1 MNSTN
6 NHSTN
11 GGDHIEDDSDLAGEY
26 VLGTLDAA
34 TRAQVES
41 RLEHDAVLRGEVY
54 RWQDRLNTL
63 TQQVAPV
70 DPTPGLW
77 RGIAQR
83 LPAADTAPRAS
94 TATSTPTNTATSTAI
109 PADHS
114 NVIRPPFWGSVTA
127 LRWTSGLAIAASA
140 LLGLRMVMA
149 PMTPPTPA
157 SPYMAVLTSPD
168 KTASW
173 LVDASHNNEVR
184 LIPLTRTEVA
194 SSQALQ
200 FWTKAENASAP
211 TSLGLVS
218 SNEITV
224 VPLER
229 MPTLE
234 RNQLFEITLE
244 PQNGSP
250 TGRPTGP
257 ILSLGRTSTVPAKK
271 T

>member
-1 MNSTN
+1 MNTTP
-6 NHSTN
+6 HE
-11 GGDHIEDDSDLAGEY
+11 DHIDDDSDLAGEY

-41 RLEHDAVLRGEVY
+41 RLEHDAVLRAEVY
-54 RWQDRLNTL
+54 RWQDRLNEL
-63 TQQVAPV
+63 TRQVAPV

-77 RGIAQR
+77 RGIAER
-83 LPAADTAPRAS
+83 LPAADAAPRA
-94 TATSTPTNTATSTAI
+94 AAATSTAA

-114 NVIRPPFWGSVTA
+114 NVIHPPFWGSVKA

-140 LLGLRMVMA
+140 LLALRMVMA
-149 PMTPPTPA
+149 PVTPA
-157 SPYMAVLTSPD
+157 APDSPYMAVLTSPD

-200 FWTKAENASAP
+200 FWTKAENATAP

-224 VPLER
+224 VPLDR

-234 RNQLFEITLE
+234 GNQLFEITLE

-257 ILSLGRTSTVPAKK
+257 ILSLGRTATVPAKK

>member
-1 MNSTN
+1 MNPTHN
-6 NHSTN
+6 
-11 GGDHIEDDSDLAGEY
+11 GDHIEDDSDLAGEY

-54 RWQDRLNTL
+54 RWQDRLNAL
-63 TQQVAPV
+63 TRQVAPV

-77 RGIAQR
+77 RGIAER
-83 LPAADTAPRAS
+83 LPAAEAA
-94 TATSTPTNTATSTAI
+94 AATSTA
-109 PADHS
+109 PTDQS
-114 NVIRPPFWGSVTA
+114 NVIRPPFWGSVKA

-140 LLGLRMVMA
+140 LLALRMVMA
-149 PMTPPTPA
+149 PVAPA
-157 SPYMAVLTSPD
+157 APDSPYMAVLTSPD

-200 FWTKAENASAP
+200 FWTKAENANAP

-234 RNQLFEITLE
+234 GNQLFEITLE

-257 ILSLGRTSTVPAKK
+257 ILSLGRTATVPAKK

>member
-1 MNSTN
+1 MNPT
-6 NHSTN
+6 HI
-11 GGDHIEDDSDLAGEY
+11 GDNIEDDSDLAGEY

-54 RWQDRLNTL
+54 RWQDRLNEL
-63 TQQVAPV
+63 TRQVAPV

-77 RGIAQR
+77 RGIADR
-83 LPAADTAPRAS
+83 LPAAQAAPGAS
-94 TATSTPTNTATSTAI
+94 TAAGPAANPAAA
-109 PADHS
+109 PADRG
-114 NVIRPPFWGSVTA
+114 NVVHPPFWGSVKA

-140 LLGLRMVMA
+140 LLALRMVMA
-149 PMTPPTPA
+149 PVAPA
-157 SPYMAVLTSPD
+157 APDSPYMAVLTSPD

-200 FWTKAENASAP
+200 FWTKAENANAP

-224 VPLER
+224 VPLDR

-234 RNQLFEITLE
+234 GNQLFEITLE

-257 ILSLGRTSTVPAKK
+257 ILSLGRTATVPAKK

>member
-1 MNSTN
+1 MNPTNTGSTN
-6 NHSTN
+6 NE
-11 GGDHIEDDSDLAGEY
+11 DHIEDDSDLAGEY

-41 RLEHDAVLRGEVY
+41 RLEHDAVLRSEVY
-54 RWQDRLNTL
+54 RWQDRLNEL
-63 TQQVAPV
+63 TRQVAPV

-77 RGIAQR
+77 RGIAER
-83 LPAADTAPRAS
+83 LPAAEAAPRAS
-94 TATSTPTNTATSTAI
+94 SAATQATNT
-109 PADHS
+109 DHS
-114 NVIRPPFWGSVTA
+114 NVIRPPFWGSVKA

-140 LLGLRMVMA
+140 LLALRMVMA
-149 PMTPPTPA
+149 PMAPA
-157 SPYMAVLTSPD
+157 APDSPYMAVLTSPD

-200 FWTKAENASAP
+200 FWTKAENATAP

-224 VPLER
+224 VPIDR

-257 ILSLGRTSTVPAKK
+257 ILSLGRTATVPAKK

>member
-1 MNSTN
+1 MNSTHN
-6 NHSTN
+6 
-11 GGDHIEDDSDLAGEY
+11 GDHIEDDSDLAGEY

-41 RLEHDAVLRGEVY
+41 RLEHDAVLRAEVY
-54 RWQDRLNTL
+54 RWQDRLNAL
-63 TQQVAPV
+63 TRQVAPV

-83 LPAADTAPRAS
+83 LPAADAAPRAS
-94 TATSTPTNTATSTAI
+94 TATSTPTSTAT
-109 PADHS
+109 HS
-114 NVIRPPFWGSVTA
+114 NVIRPPFWGSVKA

-140 LLGLRMVMA
+140 LLALRMVMA
-149 PMTPPTPA
+149 PMTPATPD

>member
-1 MNSTN
+1 MNPAN
-6 NHSTN
+6 Y
-11 GGDHIEDDSDLAGEY
+11 EDDSDLAGEY

-34 TRAQVES
+34 TRAQVEA
-41 RLEHDAVLRGEVY
+41 RLEHDTVLRGEVY
-54 RWQDRLNTL
+54 RWQDRLNDL
-63 TQQVAPV
+63 TRQVAPV

-77 RGIAQR
+77 QGIATR
-83 LPAADTAPRAS
+83 LPPVAAAS
-94 TATSTPTNTATSTAI
+94 TAT
-109 PADHS
+109 
-114 NVIRPPFWGSVTA
+114 VIRPPFWGSVKA
-127 LRWTSGLAIAASA
+127 LRWTSGLAVAASA
-140 LLGLRMVMA
+140 LLALRMVLA
-149 PMTPPTPA
+149 PVGPATPD

-200 FWTKAENASAP
+200 FWTKAEGANAP

-218 SNEITV
+218 SENITV
-224 VPLER
+224 VPLDR

-234 RNQLFEITLE
+234 GNQLFEITLE

-257 ILSLGRTSTVPAKK
+257 ILSLGRTSVLPAKK

>member
-1 MNSTN
+1 MNPAN
-6 NHSTN
+6 Y
-11 GGDHIEDDSDLAGEY
+11 EDDSDLAGEY

-34 TRAQVES
+34 TRAQVEA
-41 RLEHDAVLRGEVY
+41 RMEHDVVLRGEVY
-54 RWQDRLNTL
+54 RWQDRLNAL
-63 TQQVAPV
+63 TRQVAPT

-77 RGIAQR
+77 GRIAMR
-83 LPAADTAPRAS
+83 LPAVDAAAARAAPSAG
-94 TATSTPTNTATSTAI
+94 T
-109 PADHS
+109 
-114 NVIRPPFWGSVTA
+114 VVRPPFWGSVKA

-140 LLGLRMVMA
+140 LLALRMVMA
-149 PMTPPTPA
+149 PVAPTAPE

-184 LIPLTRTEVA
+184 LIPLTRTQVA
-194 SSQALQ
+194 ATQALQ
-200 FWTKAENASAP
+200 FWTKAEGASAP

-218 SNEITV
+218 SDAITV

-234 RNQLFEITLE
+234 GNQLFEITLE

-257 ILSLGRTSTVPAKK
+257 ILSLGRTSTLPAKK

>member
-1 MNSTN
+1 MSPLN
-6 NHSTN
+6 
-11 GGDHIEDDSDLAGEY
+11 IEDDSDLAGEY

-34 TRAQVES
+34 TRAQVEA
-41 RLEHDAVLRGEVY
+41 RLEHDAMLRAEVY
-54 RWQDRLNTL
+54 HWQDRLNDL
-63 TQQVAPV
+63 TKQVAPI

-77 RGIAQR
+77 RGIATR
-83 LPAADTAPRAS
+83 LPAMEAAAPARTAPPADT
-94 TATSTPTNTATSTAI
+94 
-109 PADHS
+109 
-114 NVIRPPFWGSVTA
+114 VIRPPFWGSVKA

-140 LLGLRMVMA
+140 LLALRVVLA
-149 PMTPPTPA
+149 PTSPVAPD

-194 SSQALQ
+194 ATQALQ
-200 FWTKAENASAP
+200 FWTKAEGANAP

-218 SNEITV
+218 SENITV
-224 VPLER
+224 VPLTR

-234 RNQLFEITLE
+234 GNQLFEITLE

-257 ILSLGRTSTVPAKK
+257 ILSLGRTSVLPAKK

>member
-1 MNSTN
+1 MSTTN
-6 NHSTN
+6 N
-11 GGDHIEDDSDLAGEY
+11 GDHIEDDSDLAGEY

-41 RLEHDAVLRGEVY
+41 RLEHDAVLRSEVY
-54 RWQDRLNTL
+54 RWQDRLNEL
-63 TQQVAPV
+63 TRQVAPV

-77 RGIAQR
+77 RGIAER
-83 LPAADTAPRAS
+83 LPAAEAAPRAS
-94 TATSTPTNTATSTAI
+94 AATNAAAPT
-109 PADHS
+109 DRS
-114 NVIRPPFWGSVTA
+114 NVIRPPFWGSVKA

-140 LLGLRMVMA
+140 LLALRMVMA
-149 PMTPPTPA
+149 PVTPA
-157 SPYMAVLTSPD
+157 SVPDAPYMAVLTSPD

-194 SSQALQ
+194 ASQALQ

-234 RNQLFEITLE
+234 GNQLFEITLE

>member
-1 MNSTN
+1 MNPT
-6 NHSTN
+6 HI
-11 GGDHIEDDSDLAGEY
+11 GDNIEDDSDLAGEY

-34 TRAQVES
+34 TRAQVEA

-54 RWQDRLNTL
+54 RWQDRLHEL
-63 TQQVAPV
+63 TRQVAPV
-70 DPTPGLW
+70 EPTPGLW
-77 RGIAQR
+77 RGIADR
-83 LPAADTAPRAS
+83 LPAADAARGGAASVKTAP
-94 TATSTPTNTATSTAI
+94 TE
-109 PADHS
+109 HS
-114 NVIRPPFWGSVTA
+114 PVVHPPFWANVNM

-140 LLGLRMVMA
+140 LLALRMVLAPAAPMA
-149 PMTPPTPA
+149 PD

-194 SSQALQ
+194 STQALQ
-200 FWTKAENASAP
+200 FWTKADSANAP

-224 VPLER
+224 VPLDR

-234 RNQLFEITLE
+234 GNQLFEITLE

-257 ILSLGRTSTVPAKK
+257 ILSLGRTTTVPAKK

>member
-1 MNSTN
+1 MS
-6 NHSTN
+6 SV
-11 GGDHIEDDSDLAGEY
+11 DMDDDSDLAGEY

-34 TRAQVES
+34 TRAQVEA
-41 RLEHDAVLRGEVY
+41 RLAHDAALRAEVY
-54 RWQDRLNTL
+54 RWQDRLNDL
-63 TQQVAPV
+63 TKQVAPV

-77 RGIAQR
+77 QGIATR
-83 LPAADTAPRAS
+83 LPAAAAGSSGRADAPVTRAPVW
-94 TATSTPTNTATSTAI
+94 A
-109 PADHS
+109 
-114 NVIRPPFWGSVTA
+114 NVKA

-140 LLGLRMVMA
+140 LLALRIVLA
-149 PMTPPTPA
+149 PTAPATPD

-194 SSQALQ
+194 ATQALQ
-200 FWTKAENASAP
+200 FWTKAEGASAP
-211 TSLGLVS
+211 TSLGLVTS
-218 SNEITV
+218 DAITV
-224 VPLER
+224 VPLAR

-234 RNQLFEITLE
+234 GNQLFEITLE
-244 PQNGSP
+244 PQTGSP

-257 ILSLGRTSTVPAKK
+257 ILSLGRTAPLPAKK

>member
-1 MNSTN
+1 MNPTN
-6 NHSTN
+6 N
-11 GGDHIEDDSDLAGEY
+11 GDHIEDDSDLAGEY

-41 RLEHDAVLRGEVY
+41 RLEHDAVLRSEVY
-54 RWQDRLNTL
+54 RWQDRLNEL
-63 TQQVAPV
+63 TRQVAPV

-77 RGIAQR
+77 RGIAAR
-83 LPAADTAPRAS
+83 LPAAQAAPRAS
-94 TATSTPTNTATSTAI
+94 TATPT
-109 PADHS
+109 DQS
-114 NVIRPPFWGSVTA
+114 NVIRPPFWGSVKA

-140 LLGLRMVMA
+140 LLALRMVMA
-149 PMTPPTPA
+149 PMTPAAPD

-200 FWTKAENASAP
+200 FWTKAENATAP

-224 VPLER
+224 VPIDR

-234 RNQLFEITLE
+234 GNQLFEITLE

-257 ILSLGRTSTVPAKK
+257 ILSLGRTATVPAKK